1 MLPAMAP
8 DPDAILMTRYR
19 DGDIRSFEVL
29 YGRHKG
35 PLYRYFLRQCRE
47 AELASE
53 LFQDVWTR
61 IIGARERYEPT
72 ARFQT
77 YMYQIAHNCLADH
90 YRRKGR
96 APLSCD
102 LNDEAHD
109 VPADRSDGPEQ
120 HAERDEAAGRL
131 RAALGALPPAQRDA
145 FLLHQEAELS
155 IAEIASVTGANPETV
170 KSRLRYAMNRLRENL
185 RGEGT

>member
-1 MLPAMAP
+1 MAP

-19 DGDIRSFEVL
+19 EGDIRSFEVL

-35 PLYRYFLRQCRE
+35 PLYRYFLRQCRQPD
-47 AELASE
+47 LASE

-61 IIGARERYEPT
+61 IISARERYEPT

-90 YRRKGR
+90 YRKKGR
-96 APLSCD
+96 APLTSEVS
-102 LNDEAHD
+102 DEAYD
-109 VPADRSDGPEQ
+109 VPADIRDGPDQ
-120 HAERDEAAGRL
+120 HAERDELAGRL
-131 RAALGALPPAQRDA
+131 RAALRTLPPAQRDA

-155 IAEIASVTGANPETV
+155 VAEIALVTGANPETV
-170 KSRLRYAMNRLRENL
+170 KSRLRYAMNRLRESL
-185 RGEGT
+185 RGEEL